1 MRAALG
7 RLYRDG
13 QAIEVNVLTDR
24 IMLTVMRNCDAGVT
38 HVTIAPN
45 GKCYIC
51 PAFYHDDERSF
62 IGAFD
67 GKNGIPVKHVAG
79 VDLPA
84 APLCTRCDAFHRK
97 RCVYLN
103 RKTTLELNVPSEEQC
118 AVAHIERE
126 ASRQLLIDLRS
137 IEPFRGMPASP
148 NSTTAIRW
156 SSSTPRRGRFGQRRP
171 IQPQTRCCE
180 DASCRNRIKRKET

>member
-1 MRAALG
+1 
-7 RLYRDG
+7 
-13 QAIEVNVLTDR
+13 
-24 IMLTVMRNCDAGVT
+24 MRNCDAGVT
-38 HVTIAPN
+38 HFTIAPN

-67 GKNGIPVKHVAG
+67 GKNGFTVKRVAG
-79 VDLPA
+79 VDLPS
-84 APLCTRCDAFHRK
+84 APLCTRCDAFHCK

-126 ASRQLLIDLRS
+126 ASRQLLIDLGS
-137 IEPFRGMPASP
+137 IEPFRSMPRIAELDYRDPLELIDSP
-148 NSTTAIRW
+148 LREVRAEAADPTTD
-156 SSSTPRRGRFGQRRP
+156 PML
-171 IQPQTRCCE
+171 
-180 DASCRNRIKRKET
+180 